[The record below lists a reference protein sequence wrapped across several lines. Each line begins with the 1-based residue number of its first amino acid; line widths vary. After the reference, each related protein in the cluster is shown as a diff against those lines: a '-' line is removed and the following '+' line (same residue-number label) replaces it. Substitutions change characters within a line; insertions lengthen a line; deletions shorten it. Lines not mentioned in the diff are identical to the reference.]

1 MSFRFCETFLSCG
14 HEQRSGLPRV
24 TALQRACVHK
34 SSLNMIKSLVEDDRG
49 LLLMRDGSGYSV
61 LHTAAKYASLDA
73 VKYLVGEMIRIEMPL
88 NCQTTLESYSYQT
101 TMESCHYIRH
111 AVQEGLT

>member
-61 LHTAAKYASLDA
+61 LHTAAKYASLDV
-73 VKYLVGEMIRIEMPL
+73 VKYLVEEIDQNRDA
-88 NCQTTLESYSYQT
+88 LELPNYSR
-101 TMESCHYIRH
+101 ELLISDN
-111 AVQEGLT
+111 